1 MIPFFRKIRKK
12 LADDNKPIKYLRY
25 AIGEIVLVVIG
36 ILIALQINN
45 WNENKKTEVEE
56 VKLLTNI
63 HVDLQKTLE
72 ELESAVEFNKSTI
85 DEIIKIEYYSKN
97 ELPYSDELNYSFGV
111 LPYFYASFITNSS
124 YKSLQATGLGIL
136 KNDLLKDKIVT
147 MYDVDLENILDYNQ
161 DENQSRSDIVAP
173 FYAKNLRYLDKS
185 VYDAKP
191 NNYKN
196 LIKDAEFLNIL
207 SLIKR
212 QRKRGVEKF
221 EHVITPLNNLIDEL
235 NTELNSRRKL

>member
-1 MIPFFRKIRKK
+1 MEQ
-12 LADDNKPIKYLRY
+12 NKTGKYFKY
-25 AIGEIVLVVIG
+25 AIGEIILVVIG
-36 ILIALQINN
+36 ILIALSINN

-72 ELESAVEFNKSTI
+72 ELESALEFNKSTI

-191 NNYKN
+191 NNYGN
-196 LIKDAEFLNIL
+196 LIEDAEFLNIL

-212 QRKRGVEKF
+212 QRNRGVEKF
-221 EHVITPLNNLIDEL
+221 ENVITPLKNLIDEL